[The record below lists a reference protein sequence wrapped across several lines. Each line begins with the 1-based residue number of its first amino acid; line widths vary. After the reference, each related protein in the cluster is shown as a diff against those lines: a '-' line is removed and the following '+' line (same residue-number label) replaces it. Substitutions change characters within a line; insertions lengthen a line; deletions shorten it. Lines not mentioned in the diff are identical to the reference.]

1 MGFAS
6 DAARKP
12 RMFSFLGPRVEDWLV
27 FEEFIAA
34 RLHQERG
41 WTCCETDN
49 AAYPVDGSAVGGHDT
64 PCETRTPHSESTSRR
79 TDEKGNTEGG
89 SEVKTESLLKSLEEE
104 KNKLLDEKR
113 RMYKE
118 LKQLIIQEQRSQ
130 VSSTKTT

>member
-79 TDEKGNTEGG
+79 TDEKGTRKAGQKLKQSRSLN
-89 SEVKTESLLKSLEEE
+89 LLK
-104 KNKLLDEKR
+104 KR
-113 RMYKE
+113 RTSYWMKKDE
-118 LKQLIIQEQRSQ
+118 C
-130 VSSTKTT
+130 TKSLSN